1 MKVQVNDDRGSG
13 VDVDLLHRGVR
24 AALESQGAEE
34 GEISVTLTG
43 DAGIRDLNRKYLDR
57 DRPTDV
63 LAFRLFEEGEPVLG
77 DVYVGLDQAR
87 RQAEE
92 RQISVDEELLRLAI
106 HGTLHVLGHD
116 HPEGGEREGAPM
128 YRLQERL
135 VTRILAE

>member
-116 HPEGGEREGAPM
+116 HPEGGEREDAPM